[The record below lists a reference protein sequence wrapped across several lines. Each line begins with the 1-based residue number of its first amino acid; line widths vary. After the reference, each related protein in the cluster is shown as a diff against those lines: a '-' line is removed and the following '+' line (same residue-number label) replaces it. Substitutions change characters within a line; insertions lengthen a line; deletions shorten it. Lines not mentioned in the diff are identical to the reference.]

1 LPCHRG
7 PCYSQDLYTL
17 ARCKSPLPMGLMY
30 KLGIPL
36 PAEQVEVYHENVE
49 WEEFNVSNLAQD
61 LADTKL

>member
-1 LPCHRG
+1 
-7 PCYSQDLYTL
+7 
-17 ARCKSPLPMGLMY
+17 MGLMY